1 MKTLV
6 FTSLISIL
14 VIAFSFS
21 VAKGLEVKDV
31 VLAISFDEGK
41 GEVAKDLSP
50 LGNDGALKGKPKW
63 VDGKFGKALSLNP
76 EDGDVDYVEIPNE
89 KDYDLEK
96 TDSFTF
102 ACWAKL
108 SPKNQGDKNHFVISK
123 MDAIGIHNGVA
134 LIGFNDPNS
143 VLFTIQGDNGW
154 TAVHG
159 ATPVI
164 DEQWHHLAIVNDG
177 SGAAQGMKVYVD
189 GKPEATTILNDGVG
203 KSILNDAP
211 LAVGVKGG
219 DPGQVPTKGVVDEV
233 LVVKK
238 ALSDTEIQQ
247 VYQAQGVAVALGQP
261 SAVQPGGKLTITWG
275 SIKAEVPR

>member
-31 VLAISFDEGK
+31 ILALSFDEGK

-63 VDGKFGKALSLNP
+63 VDGKFGKAVSLDP
-76 EDGDVDYVEIPNE
+76 EDGDVDYVELPNE
-89 KDYDLEK
+89 ADYDLEK

-102 ACWAKL
+102 ALWAKL

-143 VLFTIQGDNGW
+143 VLFTLQGDNGW
-154 TAVHG
+154 TAVYG
-159 ATPVI
+159 ATPAI
-164 DEQWHHLAIVNDG
+164 DEQWHQMVVVNDG
-177 SGAAQGMKVYVD
+177 SGTAKGMKVYVD
-189 GKPEATTILNDGVG
+189 GKPEKTTPLNEGVG

-211 LAVGVKGG
+211 LAIGVKGG
-219 DPGQVPTKGVVDEV
+219 DPGQVPTKGIVDEV
-233 LVVKK
+233 LVVKR
-238 ALSDTEIQQ
+238 ALTTEEIRNHFTG
-247 VYQAQGVAVALGQP
+247 GVARAL
-261 SAVQPGGKLTITWG
+261 AVQPGGKLPITWG
-275 SIKAEVPR
+275 NIKSSQQ